1 MLRDDRIDSDRL
13 SFWREVTE
21 ETLEEDRAELRKVH
35 ASDSGPEEGLGDFE
49 AHNLTG
55 SALDALRL
63 DYAAGTPVSD
73 VARRLDG
80 ILGDFTLA
88 LAVRERTRRGAPGFL
103 ADVAERRLMFAAA
116 DLALVATSF
125 GRADVATAVLEHPA
139 VAAVPARV
147 LDVLAMIH
155 GVSRSL
161 SEGDEMSVVF
171 DPWVKVAGA
180 DGPLRQEEFERY
192 VTGWRAHNEKAQSL
206 APVNDAFTGAWA
218 FEAVVLA
225 QTLGLD
231 DGPVREVP
239 EYPRDLADYA
249 REVGLPQIGAD
260 VTLPGPW
267 KPVAPPK
274 VLEPEVRRETVSV
287 TDEPTL
293 ADLAALLTPVG
304 GEHLEAS
311 DVDALVEVAVDASA
325 MVTVDARGL
334 DPSETAELLQLTCRD
349 LGLPAPGRGP
359 SRLPKDP
366 AKALPKFDAWLAK
379 VGVRLLSP
387 AMDADDLAFFPVL
400 AEDYETFGGRTVAG
414 LRLRTVEQVADEE
427 A

>member
-21 ETLEEDRAELRKVH
+21 ETLEEDRAELREVH

-63 DYAAGTPVSD
+63 DYASGTPVSD
-73 VARRLDG
+73 VAGRLDA
-80 ILGDFTLA
+80 IRDDFTLA
-88 LAVRERTRRGAPGFL
+88 LAVRERTRGGAPGFL

-125 GRADVATAVLEHPA
+125 GRADVATAVLELPA

-155 GVSRSL
+155 GVSRL
-161 SEGDEMSVVF
+161 VSEGDEMSVVF
-171 DPWVKVAGA
+171 DPWVRVASA
-180 DGPLRQEEFERY
+180 DVPLRQEEFERY
-192 VTGWRAHNEKAQSL
+192 VNGWRAHHEKVQSL

-225 QTLGLD
+225 RALGLD
-231 DGPVREVP
+231 DGPVHEVP
-239 EYPRDLADYA
+239 EYPVDLADYA
-249 REVGLPQIGAD
+249 REVGVPQVGAD

-267 KPVAPPK
+267 TPVAPPK
-274 VLEPEVRRETVSV
+274 VVEPETRREPVSV
-287 TDEPTL
+287 TGEPTL
-293 ADLAALLTPVG
+293 GDLAALLTPVG
-304 GEHLEAS
+304 GESLAAS
-311 DVDALVEVAVDASA
+311 DVDALLKAAGDAST
-325 MVTVDARGL
+325 MVTVDSRGM
-334 DPSETAELLQLTCRD
+334 DPSESAELLQFACRD
-349 LGLPAPGRGP
+349 LGLPAPGRIPG
-359 SRLPKDP
+359 RVPKDP
-366 AKALPKFDAWLAK
+366 AKGLPKFDAWLAK

-387 AMDADDLAFFPVL
+387 ATDTDDLAFFPVL
-400 AEDYETFGGRTVAG
+400 AEDYETFGGHTVAG
-414 LRLRTVEQVADEE
+414 LRLRTMEQVADDES
-427 A
+427 